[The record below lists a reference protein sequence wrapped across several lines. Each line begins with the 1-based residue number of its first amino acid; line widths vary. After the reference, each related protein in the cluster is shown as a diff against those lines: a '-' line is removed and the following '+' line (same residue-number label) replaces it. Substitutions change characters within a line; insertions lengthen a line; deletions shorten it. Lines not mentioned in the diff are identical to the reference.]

1 MVYFYLSPVEK
12 YQNVLR
18 NFGFEKTDLLLSEVV
33 NRRFNS
39 LMSIYQQLGMEEA
52 IEDR

>member
-1 MVYFYLSPVEK
+1 MDLSPVEK